1 MIKRAIIIT
10 LVLNS
15 IILVG
20 IPAGHGYGVM
30 IMVEFV
36 AIPFLIEN
44 GIVFTEKYPFE
55 SSILLIVL
63 FSLISKII
71 LIVSLFYKNMLEKKR
86 VIYFGLILLLISFIG
101 VVYRTWNYDDFL
113 FVIMLGSGIPFLMY
127 FGRVIYLMNKE
138 SRLKK
143 L

>member
-36 AIPFLIEN
+36 AIPFLIKN

-86 VIYFGLILLLISFIG
+86 VIYFWLILLLISFIG